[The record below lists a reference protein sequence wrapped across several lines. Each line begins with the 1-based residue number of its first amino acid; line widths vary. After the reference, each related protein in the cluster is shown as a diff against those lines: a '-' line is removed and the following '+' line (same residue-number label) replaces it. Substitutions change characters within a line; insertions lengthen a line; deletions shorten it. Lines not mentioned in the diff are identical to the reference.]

1 MPTLRISV
9 SRNTAAS
16 VSSLF
21 SRDQES
27 HRLHLFVARRSSI
40 RCDSWAVQPNGGVYA
55 KTPALADQIEGQ
67 CQLLLSLWL
76 SHTLHRMRPAFWK
89 PGSIGGHADTVPPR
103 STENNWEARQGRGCP
118 LVPDGQTF
126 PAANGDSE
134 RESGAT
140 NRRLPLPVNPKGPL
154 HPGGAD
160 RSVCVPKRSL

>member
-1 MPTLRISV
+1 M
-9 SRNTAAS
+9 
-16 VSSLF
+16 
-21 SRDQES
+21 
-27 HRLHLFVARRSSI
+27 
-40 RCDSWAVQPNGGVYA
+40 QPNGGVYA

-67 CQLLLSLWL
+67 CQLLLSVWL

-89 PGSIGGHADTVPPR
+89 PGSIGKSCRHGPTKVDRKQLGSKTGEGVPL
-103 STENNWEARQGRGCP
+103 A
-118 LVPDGQTF
+118 PDGQTF